1 MKMKLEIKSAIIV
14 VLSIFTFSSCEKYL
28 DIVPDGTQELSLL
41 FNRKETAFNA
51 LANCYSY
58 LPQNDGT
65 YSSYALMSDELT
77 VPVPKEPDAVRVMK
91 GQQNVSNP
99 LMSYWSG
106 YNVTG
111 RGQGSLWEG
120 IRSCNIL
127 IENID
132 QVVDMDQ
139 SEKNQWKAEV
149 SFLKAY
155 YHFLLLSNYG
165 PIPIIDVNLPIDASD
180 EDVRVERKTVDEC
193 FTYITTTIDA
203 AISNLPERIIGNN
216 DLGRIDKVIARAM
229 KSRVLLYSASPLFNG
244 NSDFYANF
252 VNKEGTP
259 FFNQTFDATKWQ
271 LAADAAK
278 EALDDAIAQGASMY
292 YYTDTPPTF
301 DANNF
306 QFKIIR
312 DQYNNRFAITDP
324 WNQELIWGNSSPVTN
339 GQYWQIQSPALM
351 KDPTSS
357 AVEAAWQW
365 LAPSLRVVETYYT
378 KNGLPIDEDKT
389 FDYDNRYDVTTIAFN
404 QRFYAQFANRTA
416 KLNLDR
422 EPRFYASIGFDRGLN
437 RTWGSIWNLKM
448 RSGEAHGRIANTGD
462 FLVTG
467 YALKKLV
474 HQDTEGDA
482 YNKAITYPWPMIRL
496 SELYLNYAEALNE
509 AVGPTTEVFDA
520 LNMIRDRA
528 GIPSVQDAWSN
539 PNTAVTLN
547 KHLSKEGLREII
559 QQERSIELAFEAHR
573 YHDVRRW
580 KQAGQYFSTPIRG
593 WSVDEDSEANYY
605 QIMDVSLRSFNSPRD
620 YLQPLS
626 FTELSRNPNLVQN
639 PGW

>member
-1 MKMKLEIKSAIIV
+1 MKIKNKITL
-14 VLSIFTFSSCEKYL
+14 VLFFSIFTFSSCEKYL
-28 DIVPDGTQELSLL
+28 DIVPDGTQELGLL
-41 FNRKETAFNA
+41 FNRKETAYNA

-65 YSSYALMSDELT
+65 YASYALLSDELT
-77 VPVPKEPDAVRVMK
+77 TPVPKEPDAIRVMK
-91 GQQNVSNP
+91 GQQTVSNP
-99 LMSYWSG
+99 LMGYWSG
-106 YNVTG
+106 FGATG

-132 QVVDMDQ
+132 LVVDMNQ

-165 PIPIIDVNLPIDASD
+165 PIPIIDTNLPISASD
-180 EDVRVERKTVDEC
+180 EEVRVERQTVDEC
-193 FTYITTTIDA
+193 FSYVVNTIDE
-203 AISNLPERIIGNN
+203 AITNLPERVVGNN
-216 DLGRIDKVIARAM
+216 DLGRIDKVIARAI
-229 KSRVLLYSASPLFNG
+229 KARVLLYSASPLFNG
-244 NSDFYANF
+244 NSEFYSDFL
-252 VNKEGTP
+252 NKDGEH
-259 FFNQTFDATKWQ
+259 FFNQNFDESKWQ
-271 LAADAAK
+271 IAAEAAK
-278 EALDDAIAQGASMY
+278 EAIDAAIAQGVTMY

-306 QFKIIR
+306 QFKFVR
-312 DQYNNRFAITDP
+312 DQYNNRFSITDP
-324 WNQELIWGNSSPVTN
+324 WNSELVWGNSSPVTN
-339 GQYWQIQSPALM
+339 GQFWQIQSPALM

-365 LAPSLRVVETYYT
+365 LSPTLRMAETYYT
-378 KNGLPIDEDKT
+378 KNGLPINEDKN
-389 FDYDNRYDVTTIAFN
+389 FDYSNRYDVTTIAFN

-422 EPRFYASIGFDRGLN
+422 EPRFYASLGFDRGLN

-448 RSGEAHGRIANTGD
+448 RSGEVHGRVANTGD
-462 FLVTG
+462 FLETG

-509 AVGPTTEVFDA
+509 ASGPSAEVYEA
-520 LNMIRDRA
+520 LNLIRQRA
-528 GIPSVQDAWSN
+528 GVPTVQDAWSN
-539 PNTAVTLN
+539 AANVITVN

-573 YHDVRRW
+573 YYDVRRW
-580 KQAGQYFSTPIRG
+580 KLATQYFATPIKG
-593 WSVDEDSEANYY
+593 WSVNEESEANYY
-605 QIMDVSLRSFNSPRD
+605 QIREIGQRSFNSPRD
-620 YLQPLS
+620 YLQPIS